1 VPAYFKLDVSGRT
14 NMALYITL
22 VNWTDQGIKSIKEAP
37 DRIDAVRAFARTH
50 GCEMRDFYMTV
61 GAYDMVATME
71 APDDETMARIAL
83 KIGSAGNVRT
93 TTLKAF
99 SEDAFRKIVT
109 DL

>member
-1 VPAYFKLDVSGRT
+1 
-14 NMALYITL
+14 MATYITL

-37 DRIDAVRAFARTH
+37 DRIDAVRALAKKL
-50 GCEMRDFYMTV
+50 GCEMQDFYMTV

-71 APDDETMARIAL
+71 APDDETMAKLAL
-83 KIGSAGNVRT
+83 TIGSAGNVRT

-99 SEDAFRKIVT
+99 SEDSFRKIIA